1 MKVKIEDLDGIALDW
16 AVAVCEGG
24 EGLSYDSIGTWWIRI
39 NGRDR
44 ALSTGWSQSQNFA
57 PRVVGDEVLKII
69 DREGI
74 GVRRNDPCSG
84 GRQWEA
90 SPSSTAKKTRGGWG
104 YHRYGPTPAI
114 AILRCYVANTLGPEI
129 EVPDELMACSN
140 READAS
146 QDQADVLRPRS
157 RA

>member
-57 PRVVGDEVLKII
+57 PRTNWVEVGKII
-69 DREGI
+69 DREEIGI
-74 GVRRNDPCSG
+74 RRNAPASK
-84 GRQWEA
+84 GREWEA
-90 SPSSTAKKTRGGWG
+90 SPSITAKGAGGRWG
-104 YHRYGPTPAI
+104 YGPSPAI
-114 AILRCYVANTLGPEI
+114 AILRCYVASQLGPEI